1 MGAFGAVWLVSK
13 KKTNDYYAMKVI
25 DCRNKNLEEIQALR
39 AEKNVFEILEGDFVV
54 KAYYSFLQENCLF
67 FLLEY
72 MKGGDFD

>member
-39 AEKNVFEILEGDFVV
+39 AEKNVFEIL
-54 KAYYSFLQENCLF
+54 
-67 FLLEY
+67 
-72 MKGGDFD
+72 